1 MQFGENMKTNRIV
14 WENPRRGGLKDC
26 FTYDFVE
33 DNVRIGS
40 ITISMTTGTFANM
53 DNNELVIW

>member
-1 MQFGENMKTNRIV
+1 MKTNRIV
-14 WENPRRGGLKDC
+14 WENPRRTGLKDC

-40 ITISMTTGTFANM
+40 VTINMTTGTFANL